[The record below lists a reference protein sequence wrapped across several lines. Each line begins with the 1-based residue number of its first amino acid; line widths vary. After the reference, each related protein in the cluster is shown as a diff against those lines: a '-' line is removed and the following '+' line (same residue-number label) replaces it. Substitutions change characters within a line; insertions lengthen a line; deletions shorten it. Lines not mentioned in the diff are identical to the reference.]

1 MFKKIL
7 VPVDGSEDSRKALK
21 LALDIASRYSS
32 KLTALYVV
40 AKRVYAHIH
49 ELGVL
54 AMLSNELEKEGK
66 EVLKEAQELAKP
78 LGLEIETKL
87 VHGFPAE
94 EILNMVEKESYDLV
108 VIGSRGLSGVK
119 AFFLGSVSDKVTH
132 HARCSVLIV
141 K

>member
-7 VPVDGSEDSRKALK
+7 VPVDGSESSKKAFK
-21 LALDIASRYSS
+21 YAAEIASKYNA

-54 AMLSNELEKEGK
+54 AMLSNELKKEGEK
-66 EVLKEAQELAKP
+66 VLEEIQEFAKN
-78 LGLEIETKL
+78 LGLKIETKL

-94 EILNMVEKESYDLV
+94 EILHIAEEENYDLI
-108 VIGSRGLSGVK
+108 VIGGKGLSGVR
-119 AFFLGSVSDKVTH
+119 AFFLGSVADKVTH
-132 HARCSVLIV
+132 HAKCSVLIV